1 MWSATTTRS
10 TTPADRFGSSRDAG
24 RGLGVGCGQ
33 EATTMDKY
41 GEAEHA
47 KILERTRPYREAKFE
62 REELWGLISRAR
74 LLGDGVPNSE

>member
-1 MWSATTTRS
+1 
-10 TTPADRFGSSRDAG
+10 
-24 RGLGVGCGQ
+24 
-33 EATTMDKY
+33 MDKY